1 LAIFISSRVPV
12 PENNLT
18 WFVGPAMRAMV
29 PLLVVAVRKTLP
41 SRNDT
46 SIPRFSPEIGS
57 DTAKTRNSFSLS
69 LSIGCSP
76 AYLSLDF
83 LGLELLNFAK
93 KFFQILFVI
102 YLRGKPFI
110 RMQ

>member
-1 LAIFISSRVPV
+1 MAIFISSRVPV

-46 SIPRFSPEIGS
+46 SIPRF
-57 DTAKTRNSFSLS
+57 
-69 LSIGCSP
+69 
-76 AYLSLDF
+76 F
-83 LGLELLNFAK
+83 LLKLELVLLK
-93 KFFQILFVI
+93 Q
-102 YLRGKPFI
+102 GI
-110 RMQ
+110 RLACHFLLVVHLLT

>member
-1 LAIFISSRVPV
+1 MAIFISSRVPV

-46 SIPRFSPEIGS
+46 SIPRF
-57 DTAKTRNSFSLS
+57 
-69 LSIGCSP
+69 
-76 AYLSLDF
+76 F
-83 LGLELLNFAK
+83 LLKLELVLLK
-93 KFFQILFVI
+93 Q
-102 YLRGKPFI
+102 GI
-110 RMQ
+110 R